1 MSKKIIG
8 IACLANNRAIGH
20 NDNLIFSNKEDMN
33 FFKHTTLTTTDKNK
47 MNAVIMGRK
56 TFYTLINLLK
66 GRINCVLT
74 HSETFLYNNTM
85 SGRSDDLYIC
95 NSTDKLL
102 QKLNNDPLVETIYVI
117 GGGTIYKYFSDNNL
131 FDKIILSIVKTPV
144 IDYGDVF
151 FPEINFTKYYIEDK
165 IEISTKGK
173 EITTGNKCDINYNIY
188 YMSRKTKHKVS
199 EIADIL
205 DSNIQEYQYLN
216 LLNKI
221 LEEGQ
226 INETRNSKTIS
237 LFGVKMEF
245 DISESFPLLTT
256 KKMYWKGILKE
267 LLWFLSANTNSKDL
281 EKDKVRI
288 WQGNSSREY
297 LDSIGLSE
305 YEEGDCGP
313 IYGFQWRHFNAKYT
327 GHSTD
332 YTGEGIDQ
340 LQNII
345 DLIRDNPTSRR
356 MYMTGWNPCQ
366 LKDMALPPCHISYQ
380 FYIRDCVDTG
390 KKLLDCMMY
399 QRSGDVFLG
408 VPFNIASTATLTYIL
423 ANITDLCPGKINIV
437 IGDAHIYENHIEQ
450 VKTQLKR
457 TPHKFPKLVIK
468 KKLDDIDSVAYD
480 DFEIECYKF
489 HPGIKAEMVP

>member
-165 IEISTKGK
+165 IEISTIGT
-173 EITTGNKCDINYNIY
+173 EPIVPNNCTCSISARVPNQQLLVGNIMFFLVFFTGAI
-188 YMSRKTKHKVS
+188 
-199 EIADIL
+199 
-205 DSNIQEYQYLN
+205 
-216 LLNKI
+216 
-221 LEEGQ
+221 
-226 INETRNSKTIS
+226 
-237 LFGVKMEF
+237 F
-245 DISESFPLLTT
+245 ESPRTFVFCVFT
-256 KKMYWKGILKE
+256 
-267 LLWFLSANTNSKDL
+267 WFF
-281 EKDKVRI
+281 VF
-288 WQGNSSREY
+288 Y
-297 LDSIGLSE
+297 V
-305 YEEGDCGP
+305 
-313 IYGFQWRHFNAKYT
+313 FF
-327 GHSTD
+327 
-332 YTGEGIDQ
+332 
-340 LQNII
+340 
-345 DLIRDNPTSRR
+345 TS
-356 MYMTGWNPCQ
+356 C
-366 LKDMALPPCHISYQ
+366 
-380 FYIRDCVDTG
+380 
-390 KKLLDCMMY
+390 
-399 QRSGDVFLG
+399 
-408 VPFNIASTATLTYIL
+408 
-423 ANITDLCPGKINIV
+423 
-437 IGDAHIYENHIEQ
+437 
-450 VKTQLKR
+450 R
-457 TPHKFPKLVIK
+457 T
-468 KKLDDIDSVAYD
+468 
-480 DFEIECYKF
+480 
-489 HPGIKAEMVP
+489 